1 MPDFANH
8 YAVLGLSIAASREE
22 MYEAYRRRLREA
34 EAEEEVAPRVRES
47 EGAVG
52 AEVDVEGEVRP
63 RVAADEALRGAL
75 AAKKKELSGSVGGEG
90 GGGGDG
96 KGGGAMKD
104 IKTKA
109 TPLPPCLESLKWLFT
124 TTASKSDS
132 LDPHTTP
139 QPQPPTTTDTPSPTT
154 TPLYFYSQQQEEEKE
169 EDYYWHHPTF
179 SAILARNKLTDA
191 ITILS
196 HPVKKKVYDRTFINS
211 LQNYEGCRIAE
222 LDNNADEGAGRG
234 AKAKQLQLQHRKNLA
249 LARASHWRSSLLHSH
264 ERASSSS
271 SSSSSSS
278 PSSSGRYDEERE
290 EFGRVRSL
298 RGTNGRERG
307 ICGVA
312 SGMCGE
318 VLGGFVERMEM

>member
-22 MYEAYRRRLREA
+22 VYEPYRRCLREA
-34 EAEEEVAPRVRES
+34 EEEEEVAPRVRES

-52 AEVDVEGEVRP
+52 AEVDVEEEVRP

-75 AAKKKELSGSVGGEG
+75 VAKKKELSGSVGGEG
-90 GGGGDG
+90 GGGGGENGD
-96 KGGGAMKD
+96 AMKD
-104 IKTKA
+104 IKPKA
-109 TPLPPCLESLKWLFT
+109 TSLPPCLEALISFFS
-124 TTASKSDS
+124 TATKIDS
-132 LDPHTTP
+132 RDPYTTP
-139 QPQPPTTTDTPSPTT
+139 PPPPTTDTPSPPT
-154 TPLYFYSQQQEEEKE
+154 TPLYLYSQQQEEEKE
-169 EDYYWHHPTF
+169 EDYYWHHPTS
-179 SAILARNKLTDA
+179 SAILARNRLTDA

-211 LQNYEGCRIAE
+211 LQKYEGCRIAE

-234 AKAKQLQLQHRKNLA
+234 AQAKQLQLQHRKNLA

-271 SSSSSSS
+271 SSS
-278 PSSSGRYDEERE
+278 GRHDEERE

-298 RGTNGRERG
+298 RGTNARERG

-318 VLGGFVERMEM
+318 VLGGFVEGMEM